1 MEPAQI
7 NMVIL
12 LKWSPKTQDTT
23 KSFGRACR
31 RSSLATPRTHCRDE
45 LRDRARC
52 SRRQELL
59 ANLHGKLTAFQSF
72 ALGGIAGSI
81 AEMITMPA
89 VVVRTRLMVQG
100 ASATDDTQYRGFFD
114 ACQTMLRSEGIGT
127 FYKGDGLF
135 ERRHL
140 ARGVGQGGRRT
151 ISERSFTRSD

>member
-1 MEPAQI
+1 MPMQPISVALAAALRWQPQEP
-7 NMVIL
+7 N
-12 LKWSPKTQDTT
+12 
-23 KSFGRACR
+23 R
-31 RSSLATPRTHCRDE
+31 RDE

-72 ALGGIAGSI
+72 ALGGIAGTI
-81 AEMITMPA
+81 AEMITVPA
-89 VVVRTRLMVQG
+89 VAVRARLMVQG
-100 ASATDDTQYRGFFD
+100 ASAVPWLLRCMPDIAAQRGHWRLLQGRW
-114 ACQTMLRSEGIGT
+114 AVE
-127 FYKGDGLF
+127 LF